1 MAVNAGGNGTGTTSK
16 TKANKKAIKYI
27 HINQSC
33 IGKFF
38 LIYYSYYNAGFL
50 FSFANLRNSPC
61 WQSA

>member
-38 LIYYSYYNAGFL
+38 LIYYSY
-50 FSFANLRNSPC
+50 
-61 WQSA
+61 